1 MMGSSRQRSSSLMKQ
16 PETLFHSCIRFV
28 AKNLRLYRDI
38 EYLELLPPLVK
49 NAIFLNVVRVH
60 NGFHDEE
67 LPRLLLNSTLTRI
80 NLSTSTITDG
90 ILSLLSEKCP
100 HLRSL
105 TLTEGNYRFS
115 RDGLERMITRLGKLQ
130 RFYAK
135 HCPLIDDTFVRLM
148 VSSCPQLD
156 TLDLESCK
164 NIGDDAA
171 DCLRVMPLVRLN
183 VSHTG
188 ITDKFLKAIANEKC
202 GKSLEDLNVG
212 HCAITRDGLATLPW
226 DTIKY
231 IGFEGC
237 NIEDLEIVGFGKHLK
252 YICWTISN

>member
-1 MMGSSRQRSSSLMKQ
+1 MSVRAGPQ

-28 AKNLRLYRDI
+28 AKNLQLYKNI
-38 EYLELLPPLVK
+38 EYLELLPALVK

-60 NGFHDEE
+60 KGFHDEE
-67 LPRLLLNSTLTRI
+67 LARLLLNSSLTRI

-90 ILSLLSEKCP
+90 ILTLMAEKCP

-105 TLTEGNYRFS
+105 TLTEGNYRFT
-115 RDGLERMITRLGKLQ
+115 RTGLNAMIQRLGKLQ
-130 RFYAK
+130 HLYVK
-135 HCPLIDDTFVRLM
+135 NCPLIDDAFVRLLAK
-148 VSSCPQLD
+148 SCPQLD

-164 NIGDDAA
+164 NVGDDSAE
-171 DCLRVMPLVRLN
+171 CLRVMPLVRLN
-183 VSHTG
+183 VSHTS
-188 ITDKFLKAIANEKC
+188 ITDKFLKSIANERC
-202 GKSLEDLNVG
+202 GKTLEDLNVG
-212 HCAITRDGLATLPW
+212 HCPITSDGLSALSW
-226 DTIKY
+226 NTIKY

>member
-1 MMGSSRQRSSSLMKQ
+1 MSVSRAGRTRSVKQ

-28 AKNLRLYRDI
+28 AKNLQLYKSI
-38 EYLELLPPLVK
+38 EYVELLPALVK

-67 LPRLLLNSTLTRI
+67 LPRLLLNSSLTRI

-90 ILSLLSEKCP
+90 MLALLAEKCP

-105 TLTEGNYRFS
+105 TLTEGNYRFT
-115 RDGLERMITRLGKLQ
+115 RAGLCGAIEQLGKLQ
-130 RFYAK
+130 HLYAK
-135 HCPLIDDTFVRLM
+135 ACPLIDDTFVCQLTTH
-148 VSSCPQLD
+148 CPQLD

-164 NIGDDAA
+164 GVGDASA
-171 DCLRVMPLVRLN
+171 EWLRTMPLVRLN
-183 VSHTG
+183 VAHTS
-188 ITDKFLKAIANEKC
+188 ITDRFLKAIANERC
-202 GKSLEDLNVG
+202 GKALEDLNVG
-212 HCAITRDGLATLPW
+212 HCAITSDGLAALPW

-237 NIEDLEIVGFGKHLK
+237 SIEDLEIVGFGKHLK
-252 YICWTISN
+252 YIYWTISN

>member
-1 MMGSSRQRSSSLMKQ
+1 MSARTSRARLIQKQ

-28 AKNLRLYRDI
+28 AKNLRLYREI
-38 EYLELLPPLVK
+38 EYLELLPALVK

-67 LPRLLLNSTLTRI
+67 LPRLLLNSSLTRI

-90 ILSLLSEKCP
+90 MLALLAEKCP

-115 RDGLERMITRLGKLQ
+115 RAGLEEMIVRLGKLQ
-130 RFYAK
+130 RLYAK
-135 HCPLIDDTFVRLM
+135 HCPLIDDAFVRLLA
-148 VSSCPQLD
+148 SSCPQLD

-164 NIGDDAA
+164 NVGDDAA

-188 ITDKFLKAIANEKC
+188 ITDKFLKAIANEQC

-212 HCAITRDGLATLPW
+212 HCAITRDGLAALPW

-237 NIEDLEIVGFGKHLK
+237 SIEDLDIVGFGKHLK
-252 YICWTISN
+252 YIYWTISN